1 MPTVTLTKVTRNG
14 QITLPAAARRALR
27 VAEGDYVQV
36 RVAADCIVL
45 TPKKLVDKSQT
56 FFWSP
61 EWQAAE
67 REASED
73 IAAGRVHA
81 AQDVDD
87 LIVQLDKARK
97 RKR

>member
-1 MPTVTLTKVTRNG
+1 MPKVTLTKVTRNG
-14 QITLPAAARRALR
+14 QITLPAPARRALR

-36 RVAADCIVL
+36 RVTADSIVL

-73 IAAGRVHA
+73 IVAGRVNA

-87 LIVQLDKARK
+87 LIAQLDKARK
-97 RKR
+97 RNR

>member
-14 QITLPAAARRALR
+14 QITLPAPARRALR

-36 RVAADCIVL
+36 RVTADSIVL

-73 IAAGRVHA
+73 IIAGRVHA

-87 LIVQLDKARK
+87 LIAQLDKARK

>member
-14 QITLPAAARRALR
+14 QITLPAPARRALR

-36 RVAADCIVL
+36 RVTADSIVL

-73 IAAGRVHA
+73 IVAGRVRA

-87 LIVQLDKARK
+87 LIAQLDKARK

>member
-1 MPTVTLTKVTRNG
+1 MPRVTLTKVTRNG
-14 QITLPAAARRALR
+14 QITLPAPARRALR

-36 RVAADCIVL
+36 RVTADSIVL

-73 IAAGRVHA
+73 IVAGRVRA

-87 LIVQLDKARK
+87 LIAQLDKARK